1 MNEVYTPKQIAK
13 MLNISTTT
21 LRRYEEQGLIPDV
34 HRTASN
40 RRCYRPVHLQAFTV
54 IRTLLQGYDIPLVY
68 EVMRNIK
75 KGNTVEALWLINR
88 QLHLLQEEKQRVEEI
103 LTMIRNTDFSK
114 YRNIKVAEAMKIG
127 EVAAL
132 AGVNPSAIRHW
143 EKEGLIKS
151 ERDRENGY
159 RMYTVS
165 ALKKIIVISSLRK
178 TIYYI
183 ENMKQLLNELETQHY
198 TKVERSFQLALQK
211 LNHQL
216 ATRFQ
221 GIAELV
227 KYVALYREE
236 SRPGKLD
243 LSRNDVFP
251 NPSG

>member
-1 MNEVYTPKQIAK
+1 M
-13 MLNISTTT
+13 
-21 LRRYEEQGLIPDV
+21 IPHV

-40 RRCYRPVHLQAFTV
+40 RRCYRPVHVQAFTV
-54 IRTLLQGYDIPLVY
+54 IRTLLQGCDIPVVY
-68 EVMRNIK
+68 EAMRNIK
-75 KGNTVEALWLINR
+75 KGDTTEAFWLINR
-88 QLHLLQEEKQRVEEI
+88 QLHTLQEEKQRVEEI
-103 LTMIRNTDFSK
+103 LTLIRNADFSK

-127 EVAAL
+127 EVATL

-159 RMYTVS
+159 RMYTIS
-165 ALKKIIVISSLRK
+165 ELKKIIVISSLRK

-216 ATRFQ
+216 TTRFQ
-221 GIAELV
+221 GITELM
-227 KYVALYREE
+227 KYVTLYREE
-236 SRPGKLD
+236 TSPGQT
-243 LSRNDVFP
+243 
-251 NPSG
+251 

>member
-40 RRCYRPVHLQAFTV
+40 RRCYLPVHLQSFTV
-54 IRTLLQGYDIPLVY
+54 IRTLLQGYDIPVVY

-75 KGNTVEALWLINR
+75 KGNTVEAFWLINR
-88 QLHLLQEEKQRVEEI
+88 QLHALQEEKQRVEEI

-165 ALKKIIVISSLRK
+165 ELKKIIVISSLRK

-221 GIAELV
+221 GIAELM
-227 KYVALYREE
+227 KYVTLYREQT
-236 SRPGKLD
+236 SFRQT
-243 LSRNDVFP
+243 
-251 NPSG
+251 

>member
-40 RRCYRPVHLQAFTV
+40 RRCYLPVHLQAFTV
-54 IRTLLQGYDIPLVY
+54 IRTLLQGYDIPVVY

-75 KGNTVEALWLINR
+75 KGNTVEAFWLINR
-88 QLHLLQEEKQRVEEI
+88 QLHTLQEEKQRVEEI
-103 LTMIRNTDFSK
+103 LTMIRNTDISK

-165 ALKKIIVISSLRK
+165 ELKKIIVISSLRK

-221 GIAELV
+221 GIAELM
-227 KYVALYREE
+227 KYVTLYREQT
-236 SRPGKLD
+236 SFRQT
-243 LSRNDVFP
+243 
-251 NPSG
+251 

>member
-40 RRCYRPVHLQAFTV
+40 RRCYLPVHLQAFTV
-54 IRTLLQGYDIPLVY
+54 IRTLLQGYDIPVVY

-75 KGNTVEALWLINR
+75 KGNTVEAFWLINR
-88 QLHLLQEEKQRVEEI
+88 QLHALQEEKQRVAEI

-165 ALKKIIVISSLRK
+165 ELKKIIVISSLRK

-221 GIAELV
+221 GIAELM
-227 KYVALYREE
+227 KYVTLYREQT
-236 SRPGKLD
+236 SFRQT
-243 LSRNDVFP
+243 
-251 NPSG
+251 

>member
-21 LRRYEEQGLIPDV
+21 LRRYEEQGLIPHV

-40 RRCYRPVHLQAFTV
+40 RRCYRPVHVQAFTV
-54 IRTLLQGYDIPLVY
+54 IRMLLQGYDIPVVY
-68 EVMRNIK
+68 EAMQNIK
-75 KGNTVEALWLINR
+75 KGNTVEAFWLINR
-88 QLHLLQEEKQRVEEI
+88 QLHILQEEKHRVEEV
-103 LTMIRNTDFSK
+103 LMMIKNADFSK
-114 YRNIKVAEAMKIG
+114 YRNVKVTETMKIG

-151 ERDRENGY
+151 ERERGNGY
-159 RMYTVS
+159 RMYTTS
-165 ALKKIIVISSLRK
+165 ELKKVIVISSLRK
-178 TIYYI
+178 TIHYI

-216 ATRFQ
+216 TTRFQ
-221 GIAELV
+221 GIAELM
-227 KYVALYREE
+227 KYVTFYREQT
-236 SRPGKLD
+236 SPGQT
-243 LSRNDVFP
+243 
-251 NPSG
+251 

>member
-40 RRCYRPVHLQAFTV
+40 RRCYRTVHVQAFIV
-54 IRTLLQGYDIPLVY
+54 IRTLLQGYDIPVVY
-68 EVMRNIK
+68 EAMRNIK
-75 KGNTVEALWLINR
+75 KGDTAQAFWLINR
-88 QLHLLQEEKQRVEEI
+88 QLHNMQEEKQRVEEI
-103 LTMIRNTDFSK
+103 LTMIRNADFSK
-114 YRNIKVAEAMKIG
+114 YRNVKVAEAMKIG

-132 AGVNPSAIRHW
+132 ASVNPSAIRHW

-165 ALKKIIVISSLRK
+165 ELKKIIVISSLRK

-183 ENMKQLLNELETQHY
+183 ENMKQLLNELETQHF

-211 LNHQL
+211 LNHQISI
-216 ATRFQ
+216 RFQ
-221 GIAELV
+221 GIAELM
-227 KYVALYREE
+227 KYVSLYREQAP
-236 SRPGKLD
+236 SRQT
-243 LSRNDVFP
+243 
-251 NPSG
+251 